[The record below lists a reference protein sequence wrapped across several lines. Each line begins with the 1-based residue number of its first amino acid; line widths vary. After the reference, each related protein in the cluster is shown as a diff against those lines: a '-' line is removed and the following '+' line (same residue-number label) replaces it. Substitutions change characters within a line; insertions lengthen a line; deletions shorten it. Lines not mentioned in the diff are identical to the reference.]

1 MTDRVIVEAI
11 SVAVAGEETP
21 EGISGGGTKGNRNEL
36 GAFEEEWGKKMPL
49 EIFEHANSV
58 IRSTFQKLTSIRK

>member
-1 MTDRVIVEAI
+1 MVVEAI

-36 GAFEEEWGKKMPL
+36 GAFEEEWGKKNAPGN
-49 EIFEHANSV
+49 F
-58 IRSTFQKLTSIRK
+58 